1 MAAFGYTKDSFK
13 FRKNH
18 FNPNIEVMALASS
31 RIDLCIDYIK
41 KNNVQGI
48 EINPQYGSYRFSN
61 LDVLEQLVDCNIK
74 VIELIE
80 DFKDISIINKF
91 NNLERLSISE
101 NKTSIIDFV
110 NFPNLKSLGIDDTK
124 NLINV
129 DRAIKLESLGI
140 GTLNKTSKIDFSKL
154 LNLKDLLIIRGNIE
168 NLEILNN
175 LNIEKLSV
183 NYCGKLNDIS
193 SLTSLKKNLFEL
205 EFYNCKKI
213 ENIEIIGNLENLNC
227 LKLSGL
233 GEIKSLSFIKKL
245 KNLKKLSFVDTN
257 ILDGDLSYCE
267 GIEFVGFN
275 NKKHYSHKYED
286 LAPLK

>member
-1 MAAFGYTKDSFK
+1 MAAFAYTKDSFK

-41 KNNVQGI
+41 KNKIQGI
-48 EINPQYGSYRFSN
+48 EINAQYGSYRFNN

-74 VIELIE
+74 VIELVS
-80 DFKDISIINKF
+80 DFKDISILNKF
-91 NNLERLSISE
+91 NDLEQLRISE
-101 NKTSIIDFV
+101 NKASFIDFV

-154 LNLKDLLIIRGNIE
+154 LNLKDLFIVRGNIE
-168 NLEILNN
+168 NLEFLNN

-183 NYCGKLNDIS
+183 NYCSKIKDTSTLATIKN
-193 SLTSLKKNLFEL
+193 SLVDL
-205 EFYNCKKI
+205 EFYNCKNI
-213 ENIEIIGNLENLNC
+213 ENFEIIGNLENLNW